1 MYKVRYADVNDARV
15 LGEIHS
21 SSWKIAYRG
30 IVPDSILDNTSVD
43 KRQKYFEKALSEGWE
58 EDFLI
63 FVDGKAVGL
72 MCIGKCRDEDKD
84 DTYGE
89 IWVFICCQSIGIRV

>member
-1 MYKVRYADVNDARV
+1 MYKVRRADVNDAGV
-15 LGEIHS
+15 LGEIHA
-21 SSWKIAYRG
+21 SSWKIAYKG
-30 IVPDSILDNTSVD
+30 IVPDSMLDNISAD

-63 FVDGKAVGL
+63 FAGDKAVGL
-72 MCIGKCRDEDKD
+72 MCIGRCRDEDKD

-89 IWVFICCQSIGIRV
+89 IWGLYLLPEY

>member
-1 MYKVRYADVNDARV
+1 MYKVRRADVNDARV

-63 FVDGKAVGL
+63 FVDG
-72 MCIGKCRDEDKD
+72 
-84 DTYGE
+84 
-89 IWVFICCQSIGIRV
+89 

>member
-43 KRQKYFEKALSEGWE
+43 KRQKYFEKVLRGTIKQPEKVT
-58 EDFLI
+58 I
-63 FVDGKAVGL
+63 K
-72 MCIGKCRDEDKD
+72 
-84 DTYGE
+84 
-89 IWVFICCQSIGIRV
+89 